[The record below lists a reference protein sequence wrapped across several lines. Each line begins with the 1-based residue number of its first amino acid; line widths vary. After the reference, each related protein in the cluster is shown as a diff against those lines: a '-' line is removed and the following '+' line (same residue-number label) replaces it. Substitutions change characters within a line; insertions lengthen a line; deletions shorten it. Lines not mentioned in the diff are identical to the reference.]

1 MKIGNKEISENKS
14 TYIIGEIGINHNGS
28 IILAKSLID
37 IAVKC
42 GCDAVK
48 FQKRDIDL
56 VYTKEE
62 LDKPRNSVYGKTNGD
77 LKRGLELS
85 FEDYKELFSYASKK
99 GIDIFASP
107 WDINSVDFL
116 EQLNPCCY
124 KIASAC
130 ITDETLLKKISDTNK
145 PVIISTGMSSLEQIK
160 KALSY
165 FGKDKVALLSCTSTY
180 PTDDQDIN
188 LNKILSLKHE
198 FPNIPIGYSGHESDI
213 IPTIIAVSM
222 GACIVERHI
231 TISKELWGSDQ
242 KASLGPENLK
252 SLVSEI
258 RRINVIKGDGKI
270 KILDSE
276 KPICDKLRRY

>member
-77 LKRGLELS
+77 LKRGLEFS

-165 FGKDKVALLSCTSTY
+165 FDKDKVALLSCTSTY

-231 TISKELWGSDQ
+231 KISKELWGSDQ

>member
-1 MKIGNKEISENKS
+1 MKIGNKEIGENKS

-62 LDKPRNSVYGKTNGD
+62 LDKPRNSVYGDTNGD

-85 FEDYKELFSYASKK
+85 LEDYKELFSYASKK

-116 EQLNPCCY
+116 EQFDPCCY
-124 KIASAC
+124 KVASAC

-165 FGKDKVALLSCTSTY
+165 FTKDKVALLSCTSTY
-180 PTDDQDIN
+180 PTNDQDIN

-213 IPTIIAVSM
+213 IPTIISVSM

-242 KASLGPENLK
+242 KASLEPEDLK

-270 KILDSE
+270 EILDSE

>member
-165 FGKDKVALLSCTSTY
+165 FDKDKVALLSCTSTY

>member
-1 MKIGNKEISENKS
+1 MINNFDDKE
-14 TYIIGEIGINHNGS
+14 
-28 IILAKSLID
+28 
-37 IAVKC
+37 
-42 GCDAVK
+42 
-48 FQKRDIDL
+48 FQKDQGN
-56 VYTKEE
+56 Y
-62 LDKPRNSVYGKTNGD
+62 
-77 LKRGLELS
+77 
-85 FEDYKELFSYASKK
+85 FEPFD
-99 GIDIFASP
+99 
-107 WDINSVDFL
+107 
-116 EQLNPCCY
+116 
-124 KIASAC
+124 
-130 ITDETLLKKISDTNK
+130 
-145 PVIISTGMSSLEQIK
+145 
-160 KALSY
+160 
-165 FGKDKVALLSCTSTY
+165 KDKVALVSCTSTY

-231 TISKELWGSDQ
+231 TISKELWDSDQ

>member
-77 LKRGLELS
+77 LKRGLEFS

-165 FGKDKVALLSCTSTY
+165 FDKDKVALLSCTSTY

>member
-77 LKRGLELS
+77 LKRGLEFS

-165 FGKDKVALLSCTSTY
+165 FDKDKVALLSCTSTY

-276 KPICDKLRRY
+276 KTICDKLRRY

>member
-77 LKRGLELS
+77 LKRGLEFS

-130 ITDETLLKKISDTNK
+130 ITDETLLKKISDTNT

-165 FGKDKVALLSCTSTY
+165 FDKDKVALLSCTSTY

-231 TISKELWGSDQ
+231 KISKELWGSDQ

>member
-28 IILAKSLID
+28 IIIAKSLID

-165 FGKDKVALLSCTSTY
+165 FDKDKVALLSCTSTY

-198 FPNIPIGYSGHESDI
+198 FSNIPIGYSGHESDI